1 MGTKLFS
8 PKITYLH
15 SRLMPH
21 LQFQAGHSGCNVERP
36 FAMLNIISRKTSRRN
51 CSVRASGISIE
62 EMLSIGQLQDQPPV
76 DLEGF
81 MDKVSLCNRGI
92 EKKSEFL
99 PFVVE
104 KNIVGYIHPSIVE
117 HLKQFEDVFTI
128 QSTVEGQ
135 NAMFT
140 NETHINSF
148 VTLHHQLKTADER
161 TEAVGVAIKWLNKAG
176 IILGLRNELNP
187 VVLTF
192 GGELLFSLE
201 RAAVPY
207 FGTKAYGVHM
217 NGYVNIGGEKSL
229 WIGKRSETKSTFP
242 GMLDHLVAGG
252 LPKGI
257 TCKENM
263 IKECSEEA
271 GIPRNVAE
279 MAVPVG
285 AVSYEDIYRN
295 CFKRDVLFCYDLLLP
310 HDFRPRNIDGEVER
324 FMLVPVSQV
333 ANVIYKTKLYKPNC
347 SLVIIDFFFRHGSLV
362 VIFLLLSIFY

>member
-207 FGTKAYGVHM
+207 FGTK
-217 NGYVNIGGEKSL
+217 
-229 WIGKRSETKSTFP
+229 
-242 GMLDHLVAGG
+242 
-252 LPKGI
+252 PKGI

-347 SLVIIDFFFRHGSLV
+347 SLVIIDFFFRHGYINPDQPGYLHLLQSLRRGEC
-362 VIFLLLSIFY
+362 L